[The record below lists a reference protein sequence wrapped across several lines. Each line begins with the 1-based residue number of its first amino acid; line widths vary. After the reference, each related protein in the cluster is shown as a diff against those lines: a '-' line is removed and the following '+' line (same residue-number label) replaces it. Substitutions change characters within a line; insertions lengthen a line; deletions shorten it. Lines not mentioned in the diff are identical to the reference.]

1 MSRRVTFIIFF
12 VLFGAGVMWYA
23 SAHVRIPE
31 KTISEAMKISDVDH
45 KARVMVPG
53 KVDKSGI
60 TAQGESLTFTII
72 DAEGTRSE
80 VLYTGEQTLVAG
92 QISDAAEKGKTISVA
107 GHYCEGKFK
116 AVNVYLPA
124 Y

>member
-1 MSRRVTFIIFF
+1 MSRRLIYITFF

-23 SAHVRIPE
+23 SAHVRMPE
-31 KTISEAMKISDVDH
+31 KTIAEAMKIEDH
-45 KARVMVPG
+45 KVRVMVPG
-53 KVDKSGI
+53 KVEKGGI
-60 TAQGESLTFTII
+60 TSQGESLTFMMV
-72 DAEGTRSE
+72 DPEGTRSE
-80 VLYTGEQTLVAG
+80 VEYSGDQTLVAG

-116 AVNVYLPA
+116 AVEVYLPA